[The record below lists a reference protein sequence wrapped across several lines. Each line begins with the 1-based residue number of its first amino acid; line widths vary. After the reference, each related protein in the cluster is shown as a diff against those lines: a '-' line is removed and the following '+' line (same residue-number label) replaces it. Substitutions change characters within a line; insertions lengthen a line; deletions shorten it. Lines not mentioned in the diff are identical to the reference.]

1 MQARVFGDALMDV
14 EIEAKLKVDSLGEIA
29 EKLPG
34 LGAELQHQVLQTD
47 YFFDDAKKSLTKA
60 DSCLRLRRES
70 IGSQEKVVLA
80 FKGPREKTQL
90 KKRAEIQI
98 SLQDADVASELLEA
112 LGFEKKLTVQKKRQ
126 LWRLM
131 GCEVALD
138 ELPLLG
144 EFVEIEGPGEE
155 QIAEVQKKLG
165 LADLPYIAQSYA
177 SLLED
182 ELSRRGIGKREVFFN
197 LNCD

>member
-1 MQARVFGDALMDV
+1 MFGDAMMDV
-14 EIEAKLKVDSLGEIA
+14 EIEAKLKVDSIEEVA
-29 EKLPG
+29 DRLPG
-34 LGAELQHQVLQTD
+34 LSAELQHQVVQTD
-47 YFFDDAKKSLTKA
+47 YFFDDAKESLTKA
-60 DSCLRLRRES
+60 DSCLRLRREL
-70 IGSQEKVVLA
+70 IGSEEQIFLA
-80 FKGPREKTQL
+80 FKGPREKTRL

-98 SLQDADVASELLEA
+98 HLQDADGASKLLEA
-112 LGFEKKLTVQKKRQ
+112 LGFEKKLTFQKKRQ

-165 LADLPYIAQSYA
+165 LADLPHIAQSYA
-177 SLLED
+177 SLLAD
-182 ELSRRGIGKREVFFN
+182 ELSRRGIEKREVF
-197 LNCD
+197 L